1 MKVSLIVFFRLQ
13 IQIASLCM
21 CLSISA
27 TVALGCL
34 FVPKL
39 YICLFQS
46 YKNVRHVPGQTNT
59 QQSNSTSGVLRF
71 ARPTCSAI
79 ITGTAAVASAHHCAP
94 MIVIPEPSSGDM
106 KTTSTT
112 NGEWTS
118 PSAEES
124 ADEKEEKYI

>member
-1 MKVSLIVFFRLQ
+1 
-13 IQIASLCM
+13 M
-21 CLSISA
+21 CISISA

-46 YKNVRHVPGQTNT
+46 YKNVRHVPGGTVT

-71 ARPTCSAI
+71 ARPTCSTAAI
-79 ITGTAAVASAHHCAP
+79 IASTATATAHHCAP

-124 ADEKEEKYI
+124 ADESTKEEKEKYI